1 MEEMNK
7 KPLRFPEI
15 FALPG
20 KILLLTRGGAI
31 CYSIVSK
38 KADSVK
44 FGTWGYPQ
52 PIDRKFIH
60 IRGNTFIMRNIKLA
74 WTYLVI
80 AAVAMLAA
88 LNYELF
94 VFPNSFAPSG
104 LNGIC
109 TIIQYVSGISV
120 GYMSLLINI
129 PLALLVYFKVSK
141 PIALRSML
149 YVVVFS
155 VGLLILDKVDLSA
168 IAYSTKTGTSRILGP
183 LTAGII
189 MGYVYA
195 ILMKASA
202 YTGGTDFVAA
212 IIHSKYPDRSVYG
225 LSFVMNAMVAAASY
239 FVYDYKVEPVLLCIL
254 YSFASTNMAERF
266 LKNGRSAVRF
276 EIVTNY
282 PEEISREIISKLHHT
297 ATVFPAKGMYNGKEV
312 DIVMC
317 VVNNSQMAALSAIV
331 EQYPHTFA
339 IMSQV
344 NEVMGNFRHYSR
356 QGQEVVPVLDQ
367 GDGKTV

>member
-1 MEEMNK
+1 MK
-7 KPLRFPEI
+7 R
-15 FALPG
+15 
-20 KILLLTRGGAI
+20 
-31 CYSIVSK
+31 V
-38 KADSVK
+38 
-44 FGTWGYPQ
+44 
-52 PIDRKFIH
+52 
-60 IRGNTFIMRNIKLA
+60 
-74 WTYLVI
+74 WTYFVI

-88 LNYELF
+88 LDYELF
-94 VFPNSFAPSG
+94 VFPNAFAPSG

-109 TIIQYVSGISV
+109 TMIQYLTGVSV
-120 GYMSLLINI
+120 GYLSLLVNV
-129 PLALLVYFKVSK
+129 PLAIWCYVEVSK
-141 PIALRSML
+141 PLAIRSMV

-155 VGLLILDKVDLSA
+155 VGLLILDKVDMSA
-168 IAYSTKTGTSRILGP
+168 FAYSTANGTSHILGP
-183 LTAGII
+183 LTAGLI
-189 MGYVYA
+189 MGYIYA

-212 IIHSKYPDRSVYG
+212 IIHNKNPEKSVYV
-225 LSFVMNAMVAAASY
+225 LSFVMNALVAVSSY
-239 FVYDYKVEPVLLCIL
+239 FVYDFKMEPVLLCIL
-254 YSFASTNMAERF
+254 YSFATSTMAERF

-317 VVNNSQMAALSAIV
+317 VVNNTQMGALSQIV
-331 EQYPHTFA
+331 KNYPHTFA

-344 NEVMGNFRHYSR
+344 TEVMGNFRHYSK

>member
-1 MEEMNK
+1 MK
-7 KPLRFPEI
+7 R
-15 FALPG
+15 
-20 KILLLTRGGAI
+20 
-31 CYSIVSK
+31 V
-38 KADSVK
+38 
-44 FGTWGYPQ
+44 
-52 PIDRKFIH
+52 
-60 IRGNTFIMRNIKLA
+60 
-74 WTYLVI
+74 WTYFVI

-94 VFPNSFAPSG
+94 VFPNAFAPSG

-109 TIIQYVSGISV
+109 TMIQYISGISV
-120 GYMSLLINI
+120 GYLSLLINI
-129 PLALLVYFKVSK
+129 PLAMIVYFKVSR
-141 PIALRSML
+141 PIAARSMV

-155 VGLLILDKVDLSA
+155 VGLLILDKVDMSHF
-168 IAYSTKTGTSRILGP
+168 AYSTANGTSHILGP
-183 LTAGII
+183 LTAGLI
-189 MGYVYA
+189 MGYIYA

-212 IIHSKYPDRSVYG
+212 IIHNKNPEKSVYG
-225 LSFVMNAMVAAASY
+225 LSFVMNALVAVSSY
-239 FVYDYKVEPVLLCIL
+239 FVYDFKMEPVLLCIL
-254 YSFASTNMAERF
+254 YSFATSTMAERF

-282 PEEISREIISKLHHT
+282 PEEISKEIISKLHHT

-317 VVNNSQMAALSAIV
+317 VVNNTQMGALSQIV
-331 EQYPHTFA
+331 KKYPHTFA

-344 NEVMGNFRHYSR
+344 TEVVGNFRHYSK